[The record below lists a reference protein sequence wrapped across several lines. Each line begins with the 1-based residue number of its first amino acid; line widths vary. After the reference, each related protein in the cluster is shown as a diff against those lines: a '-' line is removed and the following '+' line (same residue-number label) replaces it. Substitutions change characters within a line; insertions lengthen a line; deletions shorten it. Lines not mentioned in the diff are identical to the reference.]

1 MPPCLERER
10 DLMSIKCYAQR
21 LLNPFRGVMNIIE
34 YLGAEAITTDGVHW
48 DIYVRNSE
56 LVEELPNS
64 SQVQTSDIRYGS
76 WSQKDGLKRGAIY
89 PSDDFRILEER
100 GASVYAF
107 LLEHHGDV
115 PFPLQDRLE
124 RWLLDTED
132 RPLGLL
138 DSAVREEDMQRDGPL
153 DWRAGRECCR
163 TFLSD
168 AMERLPRAQEIALTP
183 GEYLTR
189 HINSCAG
196 SPPRAQWFH
205 RRPDGSGAALGGE
218 LAGRTLTAEAFPP
231 FFLSEHRGSALQRQ
245 LVRDFLAWQAPWI
258 LLLQTLAPATR
269 ERFERH
275 ARARAVTVEKQHRL
289 YPEIIDGEALKAMRV
304 EAALRNNLPADE
316 QEEDTMATYYIEL
329 NISRT
334 N

>member
-1 MPPCLERER
+1 MT
-10 DLMSIKCYAQR
+10 IKCFAQR

-34 YLGAEAITTDGVHW
+34 YQGAEAITTDGVHW

-76 WSQKDGLKRGAIY
+76 WSEKQGLKRGAIF
-89 PSDDFRILEER
+89 PSDDFRTLEQR
-100 GASVYAF
+100 GAIVYEY
-107 LLEHHGDV
+107 LLRHHRDI

-124 RWLLDTED
+124 CWLLDASG

-138 DSAVREEDMQRDGPL
+138 DSAVRAEDRPRDGPL

-163 TFLSD
+163 SFRSD
-168 AMERLPRAQEIALTP
+168 AMQQLAQDDGETAA

-189 HINSCAG
+189 YINACAG
-196 SPPRAQWFH
+196 DPPRAQWFL
-205 RRPDGSGAALGGE
+205 READGSGTVLRDTAPAPE
-218 LAGRTLTAEAFPP
+218 VPDRTLGVEAFPP
-231 FFLSEHRGSALQRQ
+231 FFINEHRGSAAQRQ
-245 LVRDFLAWQAPWI
+245 LVRDFIAWQAPWI
-258 LLLQTLAPATR
+258 LLLQTLTPAAR
-269 ERFERH
+269 ADFEQH
-275 ARARAVTVEKQHRL
+275 ARARAVTVEKQYRL
-289 YPEIIDGEALKAMRV
+289 YPEVRDSEALKAMRV
-304 EAALRNNLPADE
+304 EAALRNNLPGNAHDDE
-316 QEEDTMATYYIEL
+316 TMATYYIEL